1 MPPKMRALRRGS
13 ALTRA
18 ERKEFGP
25 VQIVV
30 VGFDDLKFQGDILPE
45 LRRLRDLEIIRLVGM
60 MIIAKSGGGEL
71 VQVKASD
78 LTQEES
84 AQLTAM
90 AGALVGVG
98 AAGEEGIEPVGRAGA
113 QVGEVRGFLGGEQ
126 TWSVAEVIPANTMA
140 VVALLEHRWAIP
152 LREAV
157 LRAGGATLAD
167 AWIHPDDLVLY
178 GALTGGARSG

>member
-90 AGALVGVG
+90 AGALV
-98 AAGEEGIEPVGRAGA
+98 R
-113 QVGEVRGFLGGEQ
+113 RG
-126 TWSVAEVIPANTMA
+126 S
-140 VVALLEHRWAIP
+140 
-152 LREAV
+152 
-157 LRAGGATLAD
+157 
-167 AWIHPDDLVLY
+167 
-178 GALTGGARSG
+178 

>member
-13 ALTRA
+13 ALTRS

-30 VGFDDLKFQGDILPE
+30 VGFDDLKFQTDIIPE

-60 MIIAKSGGGEL
+60 EIVAKSASGEL
-71 VQVKASD
+71 VRIKASD
-78 LTQEES
+78 LSQEES
-84 AQLTAM
+84 TQLGAM
-90 AGALVGVG
+90 AEAFVGIG
-98 AAGEEGIEPVGRAGA
+98 AAGEEESEPAGRAGA
-113 QVGEVRGFLGGEQ
+113 QVGEVREFLGGEQ
-126 TWSVAEVIPANTMA
+126 TWSVSEVIPPNTMA

-157 LRAGGATLAD
+157 LRAGGSTLAD
-167 AWIHPDDLVLY
+167 AWIHPDDLIFY
-178 GALTGGARSG
+178 RALAGGARQG